1 MELRCSDLGLGVV
14 SPLGDRRLIEYGIA
28 KFDFAGQGFVP
39 ICDYT
44 VQENAT
50 PRLGGVR
57 NAGVLLCQALASEY
71 AIGFREMR
79 TSKGVNA
86 RTSCHIEGGY

>member
-14 SPLGDRRLIEYGIA
+14 SPLGDRRLIEYASGIT
-28 KFDFAGQGFVP
+28 KFDSAGQGFVP

-50 PRLGGVR
+50 PRLGGAR
-57 NAGVLLCQALASEY
+57 NAGVLLSGTCE
-71 AIGFREMR
+71 
-79 TSKGVNA
+79 
-86 RTSCHIEGGY
+86 